1 MTIRVLW
8 GACLALGAMVTCV
21 GIELHAS
28 GAGPVVSF
36 PVVAAG
42 ILFLPLAS
50 TGIQHI
56 LKPGTS
62 SPH

>member
-8 GACLALGAMVTCV
+8 GVCLALGAMVTCV

-28 GAGPVVSF
+28 GAGPAVSF

-42 ILFLPLAS
+42 IVFLPLAS
-50 TGIQHI
+50 TGIERF
-56 LKPGTS
+56 LEPATA